1 MKELTEGNVDR
12 NKIFKFR
19 RKLFNYSEDHATA
32 ILNQQGKEVTDDKEI
47 KEANLR
53 YFKTLLQ
60 NRKPKSGFKGIYKR
74 HNKIFKA
81 ILKKTSRK
89 PHKNDRDFTM
99 KELETAIKSFKKRK
113 CQDPHGLV
121 YEVLIEGGFD
131 LKESIL
137 LMMNS
142 SHEMSV
148 FPKSWYTLVIKT
160 IFKNKGSFKDL
171 SNWRGIFITSIFYK
185 LYEKLIYNREEK
197 KIGHH
202 FCEFA
207 AGARKHRS
215 TTDHL
220 FTIQAIID
228 YYRYLKKSVHLLFLD
243 LEKAFDKLWL
253 TDTLIDIYK
262 SGSLEKASKIC
273 IN

>member
-1 MKELTEGNVDR
+1 MQILALSFKVITRNESNGKPTTAKFKNSKLNRITQRKKDLKRKLTKASKSNDPRNKKKYEIKIKYLNGIQNKIILKNTKQNTSLKIKELTEGNVDR

-19 RKLFNYSEDHATA
+19 KKLFNYREDHAAA

-53 YFKTLLQ
+53 YFKALLQ

-74 HNKIFKA
+74 HDKIFKA

-121 YEVLIEGGFD
+121 YEVLIVGGFD
-131 LKESIL
+131 LKNSIL

-142 SHEMSV
+142 SHKMSV

-171 SNWRGIFITSIFYK
+171 SN
-185 LYEKLIYNREEK
+185 
-197 KIGHH
+197 
-202 FCEFA
+202 
-207 AGARKHRS
+207 
-215 TTDHL
+215 
-220 FTIQAIID
+220 
-228 YYRYLKKSVHLLFLD
+228 
-243 LEKAFDKLWL
+243 
-253 TDTLIDIYK
+253 
-262 SGSLEKASKIC
+262 
-273 IN
+273 